1 MQTNVTMLSP
11 DRNLFGV
18 TIKQQTKNKF
28 VSVSDLQKA
37 YETARWQYGWAAKN
51 HTMIMNSKDFTERV
65 YHLLSE
71 RNLIKLNILSFMEM
85 VEKEGIAK
93 CLKGLGVWQT
103 TGRGANKS
111 VYADPYIW
119 VLLAMELNPL
129 LYAKVVIWITD
140 TLIFDRIEAGTEYMP
155 MNAAIKTI
163 VTNPDYAKYARTMNK
178 KVFSKHM
185 TGIRQLA
192 SSNQLKQIANIE
204 KFIMNAIGM
213 ELIKTDADILNAIEN
228 YK

>member
-18 TIKQQTKNKF
+18 TIKQNTKEQSL
-28 VSVSDLQKA
+28 SVTDLQKA
-37 YETARWQYGWAAKN
+37 YETARWQYGWSDKRVNDILSGATTK
-51 HTMIMNSKDFTERV
+51 ERI
-65 YHLLSE
+65 YHLLNE
-71 RNLIKLNILSFMEM
+71 RGLIKTEITAFMEM
-85 VEKEGIAK
+85 VEREGIVK
-93 CLKGLGVWQT
+93 CLKGLKVWKA
-103 TGRGANKS
+103 TGRGENKS

-155 MNAAIKTI
+155 MNTAIKSLI
-163 VTNPDYAKYARTMNK
+163 NNPDYAKYAKAINER
-178 KVFSKHM
+178 VFGKHI
-185 TGIRQLA
+185 TGARQLA
-192 SSNQLKQIANIE
+192 SSEQLKKIAAIE
-204 KFIMNAIGM
+204 RFVI
-213 ELIKTDADILNAIEN
+213 NAIEMGLIKSDGDLLNVIKN

>member
-18 TIKQQTKNKF
+18 TIKQNTKEQSL
-28 VSVSDLQKA
+28 SVTDLQKA
-37 YETARWQYGWAAKN
+37 YETARWQYGWSDKRINDILSGATTK
-51 HTMIMNSKDFTERV
+51 ERI
-65 YHLLSE
+65 YHLLHE
-71 RNLIKLNILSFMEM
+71 RNLIKTEITAFMEM
-85 VEKEGIAK
+85 VEKEGIVK
-93 CLKGLGVWQT
+93 CLKGLKVWKA
-103 TGRGANKS
+103 TGRGENKS

-140 TLIFDRIEAGTEYMP
+140 TLIFDRIEAGSEYMP

-163 VTNPDYAKYARTMNK
+163 VPKPDYAKYARVMNE
-178 KVFSKHM
+178 KVFGKHM

-192 SSNQLKQIANIE
+192 SSEQLKRIAAIE
-204 KFIMNAIGM
+204 KFVI
-213 ELIKTDADILNAIEN
+213 NAIEMKLIKSDQDLMNVIKN

>member
-18 TIKQQTKNKF
+18 TIKQNTKEQSL
-28 VSVSDLQKA
+28 SVTDLQKA
-37 YETARWQYGWAAKN
+37 YETARWQYGWSDKRVNDILSGATTK
-51 HTMIMNSKDFTERV
+51 ERI
-65 YHLLSE
+65 YHLLNE
-71 RNLIKLNILSFMEM
+71 RGLIKTEITAFMEM
-85 VEKEGIAK
+85 VEREGIVK
-93 CLKGLGVWQT
+93 CLKGLKVWKA
-103 TGRGANKS
+103 TGRGENKS

-155 MNAAIKTI
+155 MNTAIKSLI
-163 VTNPDYAKYARTMNK
+163 NNPDYAKYAKAINER
-178 KVFSKHM
+178 VFGKHI
-185 TGIRQLA
+185 TGARQLA
-192 SSNQLKQIANIE
+192 SSEQLKKIAAIE
-204 KFIMNAIGM
+204 RFVINAIEMG
-213 ELIKTDADILNAIEN
+213 LIKTDNDLLNVIKN

>member
-18 TIKQQTKNKF
+18 TIKQNTKEQSL
-28 VSVSDLQKA
+28 SVTDLQKA
-37 YETARWQYGWAAKN
+37 YETARWQYGWSDKRIN
-51 HTMIMNSKDFTERV
+51 DILSGVTTKERI
-65 YHLLSE
+65 YHLLHE
-71 RNLIKLNILSFMEM
+71 RNLIKTEITAFMEM
-85 VEKEGIAK
+85 VEREGIVK
-93 CLKGLGVWQT
+93 CLKGLKVWKA
-103 TGRGANKS
+103 TGRGENKS

-140 TLIFDRIEAGTEYMP
+140 TLIFDRIEAGSEYMP

-163 VTNPDYAKYARTMNK
+163 VPKPDYAKYARVMNE
-178 KVFSKHM
+178 KVFGKHM

-192 SSNQLKQIANIE
+192 SSEQLKRIAAIE
-204 KFIMNAIGM
+204 KFVI
-213 ELIKTDADILNAIEN
+213 NAIEMKLIKSDQDLMNVIKN

>member
-18 TIKQQTKNKF
+18 TIKQNTKEQSL
-28 VSVSDLQKA
+28 SVTDLQKA
-37 YETARWQYGWAAKN
+37 YETARWQYGWSDKRVNDILSGATTK
-51 HTMIMNSKDFTERV
+51 ERI
-65 YHLLSE
+65 YHLLNE
-71 RNLIKLNILSFMEM
+71 RGLIKTEITAFMEM
-85 VEKEGIAK
+85 VEREGIVK
-93 CLKGLGVWQT
+93 CLKGLKVWKA
-103 TGRGANKS
+103 TGRGENKS

-140 TLIFDRIEAGTEYMP
+140 TLIFDRIEAGSEYMP

-163 VTNPDYAKYARTMNK
+163 VTNPDYAKYARAINER
-178 KVFSKHM
+178 VFGKHI
-185 TGIRQLA
+185 TGARQLA
-192 SSNQLKQIANIE
+192 SSEQLKKIAAIE
-204 KFIMNAIGM
+204 RFVI
-213 ELIKTDADILNAIEN
+213 NAIEMGLIKSDQDLLNVIKN

>member
-18 TIKQQTKNKF
+18 TIKQNTKEQSL
-28 VSVSDLQKA
+28 SVTDLQKA
-37 YETARWQYGWAAKN
+37 YETARWQYGWSDKRIN
-51 HTMIMNSKDFTERV
+51 DILSGVTTKERI
-65 YHLLSE
+65 YHLLHE
-71 RNLIKLNILSFMEM
+71 RNLIKTEITAFMEM
-85 VEKEGIAK
+85 VEKEGIVK
-93 CLKGLGVWQT
+93 CLKGLKVWKA
-103 TGRGANKS
+103 TGRGENKS

-140 TLIFDRIEAGTEYMP
+140 TLIFDRIEAGSEYMP

-163 VTNPDYAKYARTMNK
+163 VPKPDYAKYARVMNE
-178 KVFSKHM
+178 KVFGKHM

-192 SSNQLKQIANIE
+192 SSEQLKRIAAIE
-204 KFIMNAIGM
+204 KFVI
-213 ELIKTDADILNAIEN
+213 NAIEMKLIKSDQDLMNVIKN